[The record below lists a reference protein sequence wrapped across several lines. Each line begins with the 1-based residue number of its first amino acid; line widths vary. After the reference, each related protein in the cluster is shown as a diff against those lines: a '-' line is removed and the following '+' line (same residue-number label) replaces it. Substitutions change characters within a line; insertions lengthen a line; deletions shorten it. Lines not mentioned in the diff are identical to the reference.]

1 MPTLFFVMYLSALLC
16 FLLASFG
23 NFRVPHVNIGFLGLA
38 FFAVPSLILSAQAA
52 F

>member
-1 MPTLFFVMYLSALLC
+1 MLAFIMYLLALLC

-23 NFRVPHVNIGFLGLA
+23 NFQVPHINIGFLGLA
-38 FFAVPSLILSAQAA
+38 FFAVPSLIAAAQGA